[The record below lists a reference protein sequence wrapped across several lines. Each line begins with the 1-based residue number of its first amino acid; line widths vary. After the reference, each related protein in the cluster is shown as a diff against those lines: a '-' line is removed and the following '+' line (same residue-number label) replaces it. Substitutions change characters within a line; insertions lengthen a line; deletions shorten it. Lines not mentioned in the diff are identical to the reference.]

1 MGIKSLLSK
10 PLARW
15 VANQVRRDASNPVA
29 CQNKIFTNII
39 EQGRRTHYGKNYNF
53 QDIKS
58 YSDFQ
63 SHVPI
68 TDYEG
73 IRPWIN
79 RISKGEKDILWPGLP
94 LYFAKTSGTTSGA
107 KYIPITNDS
116 IQNHIATTRNALLMY
131 IYATSNS
138 RFADHKMIFLQGSPA
153 LGKYGAID
161 TGRLSGIAAHY
172 VPGYLQKN
180 RLPSWKTNCID
191 DWETKMDLIVNETMF
206 QRMSLISGI
215 PSWLRMYF
223 EKLVEKTGKP
233 VGELFID
240 LQLIVY
246 GGVNYEPY
254 RTVFDKLV
262 GRKIDTLE
270 LFPAS
275 EGFFAYQDQH
285 PGDDLLL
292 NINSGIYYEFI
303 PVSQIGQANAERIP
317 LEHVRTGIDYA
328 LIITSNAGL
337 YAYSIGD
344 TVRFTCTKPYR
355 IKVSGRITQFISA
368 FGEHVIASEVE
379 GAMTEAVRSCDVRV
393 AEFTVAPLMRADSG
407 KPCHEWLIEFDH
419 KPVSMEHFALV
430 LDQALRKRN
439 EYYNDL
445 ISGQVLHQL
454 VIRELPRGTFDKYM
468 KYKGKLGGQNKVPR
482 LADNRSI
489 ADVIN
494 LILDQGQVASERTGE
509 NF

>member
-1 MGIKSLLSK
+1 MGIKSLLSR
-10 PLARW
+10 PFAHW
-15 VANQVRRDASNPVA
+15 VANQVRRDASDPVA
-29 CQNKIFTNII
+29 CQNKILTSII

-63 SHVPI
+63 SLVPI

-73 IRPWIN
+73 IRPWIT
-79 RISKGEKDILWPGLP
+79 RIAKGEKDILWPGLP
-94 LYFAKTSGTTSGA
+94 LYFAKTSGTTSGI

-116 IQNHIATTRNALLMY
+116 IHNHIDTARNALLIY
-131 IYATSNS
+131 IDATNNS
-138 RFADHKMIFLQGSPA
+138 RFADYKMIFLQGSPV

-161 TGRLSGIAAHY
+161 TGRLSGIVAHY

-180 RLPSWKTNCID
+180 RLPCWKTNCID
-191 DWETKMDLIVNETMF
+191 DWEAKIDQIVNETMF
-206 QRMSLISGI
+206 QRMSLIGGI

-254 RTVFDKLV
+254 STVFDKLV
-262 GRKIDTLE
+262 GRKIDTIE

-285 PGDDLLL
+285 PGGDLLL

-303 PVSQIGQANAERIP
+303 PVSQIGRANPERIP
-317 LEHVRTGIDYA
+317 LEHVKTGIDYA

-344 TVRFTCTKPYR
+344 TVKFTSTKPYR

-379 GAMTEAVRSCDVRV
+379 GAISEAVKSCDVSV
-393 AEFTVAPLMRADSG
+393 VEFTVAPLMHSDMG
-407 KPCHEWLIEFDH
+407 KPRHEWLIEFDH
-419 KPVSMEHFALV
+419 KPVSMEQFALV

-445 ISGQVLHQL
+445 ISGHVLNQL
-454 VIRELPRGTFDKYM
+454 VITELPRGTFDKFM
-468 KYKGKLGGQNKVPR
+468 KFKGMLGGQNKVPR

-494 LILDQGQVASERTGE
+494 LLLSQG
-509 NF
+509 